1 MSSVRCNYVIAVIGR
16 EASGRGQMWGA
27 PDNGGQ
33 SGASMFFKTVS
44 GGAST
49 APGRLWG
56 VRGALAAGTL
66 AATLLGVDAL
76 RAETIGGALVKAYFN
91 NPDINQQRA
100 AVRASDENVPKAISG
115 YRPTVS
121 AEADASVQ
129 QTDVGTPNLQ
139 GGFPALGGGSS
150 DIFSRPRGYG
160 LTVNQTLWNGNRTF
174 NSVRGAESGVMAARE
189 TLRNTEQNVLLDGVT
204 DYMNVLRDTAILELD
219 RNNVEVLQEQ
229 LRQTKDR
236 FAVGEV
242 TRTDVAQAEASL
254 AGAQATAL
262 SAQSTLQ
269 TSIANYRQVIG
280 EEPKSLAP
288 VRALERPLPKSLV
301 QAIAISQVEHPAIV
315 GSLHGVD
322 AAALNIKVIEG
333 ALYPTV
339 GLVGQV
345 AQRFDV
351 SGLAVP
357 NHELS
362 ASLQGQI
369 TIPIYDGGTTYA
381 STRQAKEQLGQQ
393 ELQTDLQRDK
403 VRAAVVS
410 AWGVNENSVG
420 IIRSAKAQVAAAEIA
435 LAGIR
440 EEAKVGQRTTFDV
453 LTAQQTLLNA
463 RVQLVV
469 AQHDQV
475 VASYAVLAA
484 IGRLSTANL
493 GLAANQ
499 YDPKVHFDQVKDKWF
514 GLRTPDGR

>member
-1 MSSVRCNYVIAVIGR
+1 MFLKSVSARPAH
-16 EASGRGQMWGA
+16 AA
-27 PDNGGQ
+27 
-33 SGASMFFKTVS
+33 
-44 GGAST
+44 
-49 APGRLWG
+49 GRLPTTRRLMFAGILGTTLITGG
-56 VRGALAAGTL
+56 VSH
-66 AATLLGVDAL
+66 
-76 RAETIGGALVKAYFN
+76 AETVGGALIKAYFN

-100 AVRASDENVPKAISG
+100 AVRASDENVPKAMAG

-121 AEADASVQ
+121 AEADASLEQ
-129 QTDVGTPNLQ
+129 ADVGL
-139 GGFPALGGGSS
+139 PALAGGQSS
-150 DIFSRPRGYG
+150 IFSKPRGYG
-160 LTVNQTLWNGNRTF
+160 LTVNQTLWNGERTF
-174 NSVRGAESGVMAARE
+174 NAVRGAESGVMAARE

-204 DYMNVLRDTAILELD
+204 EYMNVLRDTAILELD
-219 RNNVEVLQEQ
+219 RNNVQVLQEQ

-280 EEPKSLAP
+280 EEPKNLAP
-288 VRALERPLPKSLV
+288 VRPLEKPLPKTLV
-301 QAIAISQVEHPAIV
+301 EAIGISQVEHPAIV

-351 SGLAVP
+351 VGEPVP
-357 NHELS
+357 NNELS
-362 ASLQGQI
+362 ASIMGQI
-369 TIPIYDGGTTYA
+369 TIPIYDGGSTYA

-410 AWGVNENSVG
+410 AWGVNVNSIG
-420 IIRSAKAQVAAAEIA
+420 IIKSARAQVAAAEIA

-453 LTAQQTLLNA
+453 LTAQQNLLNA
-463 RVQLVV
+463 RVQLVS

-475 VASYAVLAA
+475 VASYAVLSA
-484 IGRLSTANL
+484 IGRLSTRNL

>member
-1 MSSVRCNYVIAVIGR
+1 VSSV
-16 EASGRGQMWGA
+16 
-27 PDNGGQ
+27 PDSGGQ
-33 SGASMFFKTVS
+33 NGALMLFLGPKLGARVPYSCASVARRLAFGLAVAGWAASGAS
-44 GGAST
+44 
-49 APGRLWG
+49 
-56 VRGALAAGTL
+56 
-66 AATLLGVDAL
+66 
-76 RAETIGGALVKAYFN
+76 AETIGGALVKAYFS

-100 AVRASDENVPKAISG
+100 AVRATDENIPKATAG

-121 AEADASVQ
+121 AQADAGIEQ
-129 QTDVGTPNLQ
+129 LNAGL
-139 GGFPALGGGSS
+139 PALAGGSS
-150 DIFSRPRGYG
+150 STFSRPRGYG
-160 LTVNQTLWNGNRTF
+160 LTVNQTVWNGERTF
-174 NSVRGAESGVMAARE
+174 NSVREAESGVMAARE

-204 DYMNVLRDTAILELD
+204 FYMNVLRDTAILGLD

-229 LRQTKDR
+229 LRQTRDR
-236 FAVGEV
+236 FTVGEV

-262 SAQSTLQ
+262 AAQSTLQ
-269 TSIANYRQVIG
+269 TSIANYRQTIG
-280 EEPKSLAP
+280 DEPKNLAP
-288 VRALERPLPKSLV
+288 VKALERPLPRNLTE
-301 QAIAISQVEHPAIV
+301 AIAISQVEHPAIV

-322 AAALNIKVIEG
+322 AAELNIKVIEG

-339 GLVGQV
+339 GLTGQV
-345 AQRFDV
+345 AQRFDETGIV
-351 SGLAVP
+351 VP
-357 NHELS
+357 NRVFTG
-362 ASLQGQI
+362 SLVAQI
-369 TIPIYDGGTTYA
+369 TVPIYDGGTTYA

-410 AWGVNENSVG
+410 AWGVNENSVS

-463 RVQLVV
+463 RVQLVS

-475 VASYAVLAA
+475 VASYAVMSAV
-484 IGRLSTANL
+484 GRLSTANL
-493 GLAANQ
+493 GLAATQ

>member
-1 MSSVRCNYVIAVIGR
+1 MLFKSVSV
-16 EASGRGQMWGA
+16 GA
-27 PDNGGQ
+27 LIVPD
-33 SGASMFFKTVS
+33 
-44 GGAST
+44 
-49 APGRLWG
+49 RLWV
-56 VRGALAAGTL
+56 VRSMALAGGF
-66 AATLLGVDAL
+66 AAALLGAGAL
-76 RAETIGGALVKAYFN
+76 RAETVGGALVKAYFN

-100 AVRASDENVPKAISG
+100 AVRASDENIPKATAG
-115 YRPTVS
+115 YRPTVT
-121 AEADASVQ
+121 AEADAAIS
-129 QTDVGTPNLQ
+129 QTYAGLPAAA
-139 GGFPALGGGSS
+139 GGNQS
-150 DIFSRPRGYG
+150 IYSRPRGYG
-160 LTVNQTLWNGNRTF
+160 LTINQTLWNGERTF

-204 DYMNVLRDTAILELD
+204 DYMNVLRDTAILGLD

-288 VRALERPLPKSLV
+288 VKPLDKPLPKNLT

-339 GLVGQV
+339 GLTGQV
-345 AQRFDV
+345 SQRFDL
-351 SGLAVP
+351 SGEAVP
-357 NHELS
+357 NSAFTASVMAQLS
-362 ASLQGQI
+362 V
-369 TIPIYDGGTTYA
+369 PIYDGGTTYA

-410 AWGVNENSVG
+410 AWGLNENSIG
-420 IIRSAKAQVAAAEIA
+420 IIKSAKAQVAAAEIA

-475 VASYAVLAA
+475 VASYAVLSA

>member
-1 MSSVRCNYVIAVIGR
+1 M
-16 EASGRGQMWGA
+16 
-27 PDNGGQ
+27 
-33 SGASMFFKTVS
+33 
-44 GGAST
+44 
-49 APGRLWG
+49 
-56 VRGALAAGTL
+56 
-66 AATLLGVDAL
+66 
-76 RAETIGGALVKAYFN
+76 
-91 NPDINQQRA
+91 
-100 AVRASDENVPKAISG
+100 
-115 YRPTVS
+115 
-121 AEADASVQ
+121 
-129 QTDVGTPNLQ
+129 
-139 GGFPALGGGSS
+139 
-150 DIFSRPRGYG
+150 
-160 LTVNQTLWNGNRTF
+160 
-174 NSVRGAESGVMAARE
+174 
-189 TLRNTEQNVLLDGVT
+189 RNTEQNVLLDGVT

-280 EEPKSLAP
+280 EEPKNLAP
-288 VRALERPLPKSLV
+288 VKALDKPLPKTLV

-322 AAALNIKVIEG
+322 AAALNVKVIEG

-339 GLVGQV
+339 GLTGQI

-351 SGLAVP
+351 TGVAGAQPCTHRFIVGPDQHSHLRRRRRPTLRRARPRSSLASR
-357 NHELS
+357 N
-362 ASLQGQI
+362 
-369 TIPIYDGGTTYA
+369 
-381 STRQAKEQLGQQ
+381 
-393 ELQTDLQRDK
+393 LQTDLQRDK

-420 IIRSAKAQVAAAEIA
+420 IIKSAKAQVAAAEIA

-469 AQHDQV
+469 GPARSGRRVLRRPVGDRP
-475 VASYAVLAA
+475 AVDCQSRSRRQP
-484 IGRLSTANL
+484 I
-493 GLAANQ
+493 
-499 YDPKVHFDQVKDKWF
+499 
-514 GLRTPDGR
+514 

>member
-1 MSSVRCNYVIAVIGR
+1 MFSLIWAVGT
-16 EASGRGQMWGA
+16 SDDSKSFGA
-27 PDNGGQ
+27 
-33 SGASMFFKTVS
+33 ARRV
-44 GGAST
+44 
-49 APGRLWG
+49 
-56 VRGALAAGTL
+56 ALAAAL
-66 AATLLGVDAL
+66 AGGLLSGGPL
-76 RAETIGGALVKAYFN
+76 QAETIGGALIKAYFN

-100 AVRASDENVPKAISG
+100 AVRASDENVPKATAA
-115 YRPTVS
+115 YRPTIT
-121 AEADASVQ
+121 AEGDAAVQ
-129 QTDVGTPNLQ
+129 QSNGALPAAA
-139 GGFPALGGGSS
+139 GGPFS
-150 DIFSRPRGYG
+150 IFSKPRGYG
-160 LTVNQTLWNGNRTF
+160 LTVNQTLWNGNRTD
-174 NSVRGAESGVMAARE
+174 NSVREAESGVMAARE

-204 DYMNVLRDTAILELD
+204 FYMNVLRDAAILELD
-219 RNNVEVLQEQ
+219 RNNVDVLQEQ
-229 LRQTKDR
+229 LRQTRDR
-236 FAVGEV
+236 FTVGEV

-262 SAQSTLQ
+262 AAQSTLQ
-269 TSIANYRQVIG
+269 TSLANYRQTIG
-280 EEPKSLAP
+280 DEPKNLQP
-288 VRALERPLPKSLV
+288 VKALDKPLPKTLTE
-301 QAIAISQVEHPAIV
+301 AIAISQVEHPAIV

-322 AAALNIKVIEG
+322 AAELNIKVIEG

-339 GLVGQV
+339 GLTGQV
-345 AQRFDV
+345 SQRFDV
-351 SGLAVP
+351 SGVSVP
-357 NHELS
+357 NNALT
-362 ASLQGQI
+362 ASLMGQI
-369 TIPIYDGGTTYA
+369 SVPIYDGGATYA

-410 AWGVNENSVG
+410 AWGVNENSVA

-463 RVQLVV
+463 RVQLVS

-475 VASYAVLAA
+475 VASYAVMSA

-493 GLAANQ
+493 GLAATQ

>member
-1 MSSVRCNYVIAVIGR
+1 MTASEVAIIARVKIRTAFG
-16 EASGRGQMWGA
+16 ASGA
-27 PDNGGQ
+27 P
-33 SGASMFFKTVS
+33 K
-44 GGAST
+44 
-49 APGRLWG
+49 R
-56 VRGALAAGTL
+56 TL
-66 AATLLGVDAL
+66 AARRVAFAALAGVLLSGGPL
-76 RAETIGGALVKAYFN
+76 QAETIGGALIKAYFN

-100 AVRASDENVPKAISG
+100 AVRASDENVPKATAG
-115 YRPTVS
+115 YRPTVT
-121 AEADASVQ
+121 AEGDAAIQ
-129 QTDVGTPNLQ
+129 QNNGALS
-139 GGFPALGGGSS
+139 GLGGGPFSVY
-150 DIFSRPRGYG
+150 SRPRGYG
-160 LTVNQTLWNGNRTF
+160 LTVNQTLWNGNRTD
-174 NSVRGAESGVMAARE
+174 NSVREAESGVMAARE

-204 DYMNVLRDTAILELD
+204 FYMNVLRDAAILELD
-219 RNNVEVLQEQ
+219 RNNVDVLQEQ
-229 LRQTKDR
+229 LRQTRDR
-236 FAVGEV
+236 FTVGEV

-262 SAQSTLQ
+262 AAQSTLL
-269 TSIANYRQVIG
+269 TSLANYRQTIG
-280 EEPKSLAP
+280 DEPKNLQP
-288 VRALERPLPKSLV
+288 VKALDKPLPKTLTE
-301 QAIAISQVEHPAIV
+301 AIAISQVEHPAIV

-322 AAALNIKVIEG
+322 AAELNIKVIEG

-339 GLVGQV
+339 GLTGQLS
-345 AQRFDV
+345 QRWDV
-351 SGLAVP
+351 SSVAVP
-357 NHELS
+357 NTAFT
-362 ASLQGQI
+362 ASLMGQI
-369 TIPIYDGGTTYA
+369 NIPIYDGGATYA

-410 AWGVNENSVG
+410 AWGVNENSVA

-463 RVQLVV
+463 RVQLVS

-475 VASYAVLAA
+475 VASYAVMSA

-493 GLAANQ
+493 GLAATQ

>member
-1 MSSVRCNYVIAVIGR
+1 MQYL
-16 EASGRGQMWGA
+16 A
-27 PDNGGQ
+27 PR
-33 SGASMFFKTVS
+33 
-44 GGAST
+44 
-49 APGRLWG
+49 PILRLC
-56 VRGALAAGTL
+56 LAAFAPVWLG
-66 AATLLGVDAL
+66 AAQA
-76 RAETIGGALVKAYFN
+76 RAETIGGALVKAYFS

-100 AVRASDENVPKAISG
+100 AVRATDENIPKAMSG
-115 YRPTVS
+115 YRPSVT
-121 AEADASVQ
+121 AEADAAVE
-129 QTDVGTPNLQ
+129 QTNANLPSQ
-139 GGFPALGGGSS
+139 FGGSS
-150 DIFSRPRGYG
+150 STYSRPRGYG
-160 LTVNQTLWNGNRTF
+160 LTVNQNLWNGNRTF
-174 NSVRGAESGVMAARE
+174 NSVRQAESGVMAARE
-189 TLRNTEQNVLLDGVT
+189 TLRNTEQNVLLDAVT
-204 DYMNVLRDTAILELD
+204 DYMNVLRDTAVLELD

-280 EEPKSLAP
+280 EEPKNLAP
-288 VRALERPLPKSLV
+288 VRVLEKPLPRTLT
-301 QAIAISQVEHPAIV
+301 QAIGISQVEHPAIV
-315 GSLHGVD
+315 GSLFGVD
-322 AAALNIKVIEG
+322 AASLNIKVIEG

-339 GLVGQV
+339 GLTGQIS
-345 AQRFDV
+345 QRFDLT
-351 SGLAVP
+351 GEAVP
-357 NHELS
+357 NRALT
-362 ASLQGQI
+362 ASLMGQI
-369 TIPIYDGGTTYA
+369 SVPIYDGGVTYA

-403 VRAAVVS
+403 VRASVVS

-420 IIRSAKAQVAAAEIA
+420 IIKSAKAQVAAAEIA
-435 LAGIR
+435 LAGVR

-463 RVQLVV
+463 RVQLVQ

-475 VASYAVLAA
+475 VASYAVMSA
-484 IGRLSTANL
+484 IGRLSIASL
-493 GLAANQ
+493 GLKANQ